1 MKNHVMALT
10 AALAMCAY
18 IAEMTPAFATDDACA
33 SVRVMTDKFNAT
45 PRIRLVGTNS
55 LEAIH
60 FTTLYVDTKQWWHGD
75 SKPWHIEP
83 RQYSKTNDLENC
95 EHLGSETIDGVQ
107 TEIWAYDHLSYQQVD
122 YWKVWIS
129 VDTGLPVKS
138 HFKRVRPKAV
148 IEWDGTYTYGPDIKD
163 PV

>member
-1 MKNHVMALT
+1 
-10 AALAMCAY
+10 MCAY

-33 SVRVMTDKFNAT
+33 PVKAMSEKLNSA
-45 PRIRLVGTNS
+45 PRARLIGTNH
-55 LEAIH
+55 LEAIN
-60 FTTLYVDTKQWWHGD
+60 FTSLFVDTKQWWHRD
-75 SKPWHIEP
+75 SKPWHLEP
-83 RQYSKTNDLENC
+83 RQYSKTSDLENC

-107 TEIWAYDHLSYQQVD
+107 TEIWAYDHLSYQKVD
-122 YWKVWIS
+122 YWKMWIS